1 MQSIKMYIV
10 PCFRVCSYMLH
21 VVVCFFVCMFFG
33 GYCFVCVFFGGGGC
47 CFLERDLGVE
57 R

>member
-21 VVVCFFVCMFFG
+21 VVVCMFFG